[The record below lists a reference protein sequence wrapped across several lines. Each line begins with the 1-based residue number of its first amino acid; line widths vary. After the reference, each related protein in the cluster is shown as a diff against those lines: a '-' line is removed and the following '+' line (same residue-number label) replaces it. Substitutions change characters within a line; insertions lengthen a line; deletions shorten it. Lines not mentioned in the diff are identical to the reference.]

1 MAASAELSISHVVV
15 CKRQYYSLNSSTLSF
30 PHCVCKSILNISF
43 PAVLAHTSRIAPA
56 VAFLYNKVETL
67 YLLLSSMDRIAFV
80 GDSPVRKAAFMG
92 RSGPT
97 VPEPGSEI
105 SRASRVVMKNNSRG
119 RCARGAHRE

>member
-1 MAASAELSISHVVV
+1 M
-15 CKRQYYSLNSSTLSF
+15 
-30 PHCVCKSILNISF
+30 
-43 PAVLAHTSRIAPA
+43 
-56 VAFLYNKVETL
+56 AFLYNKVETL